1 MPPWYD
7 WDRAVT
13 NFRQYLP
20 RSVRHWVVAL
30 QRPAHGGIARA
41 VLPRLGSA
49 EVVVLEDLPP
59 RSIRNLVHT
68 YAERPDVGF
77 LEFTVNIGQFWDV
90 DRRDAMTELARWPR
104 DWVKRCF
111 DVWDANFGTLFSE
124 DPVDVAQQYQ
134 ALRGVVTPHQ
144 LLEYRDDRN
153 LMSELNFD
161 CEGRSWTAYTGF
173 EEFDY
178 ILPSGEVSCLPQSV
192 DGQLE
197 VEGWIV
203 GTIPFGLKYGHIRR
217 GDLLLGFDG
226 GQVSTVT
233 GRHTELCRDLDNAF
247 ARLPGLRS
255 VGELG
260 IGQSMAVARAAMLHE
275 MGCHWHER
283 HFGVHLGLGVELPET
298 ADPER
303 GGTAHHL
310 DIVLARGS
318 LTAGK
323 TLLAK
328 W

>member
-1 MPPWYD
+1 
-7 WDRAVT
+7 
-13 NFRQYLP
+13 L
-20 RSVRHWVVAL
+20 VR
-30 QRPAHGGIARA
+30 
-41 VLPRLGSA
+41 
-49 EVVVLEDLPP
+49 
-59 RSIRNLVHT
+59 T
-68 YAERPDVGF
+68 YVERPDVGF
-77 LEFTVNIGQFWDV
+77 LEFTVNIGQFWDA
-90 DRRDAMTELARWPR
+90 DHRGAMTELARWPR
-104 DWVKRCF
+104 DRVKRCF
-111 DVWDANFGTLFSE
+111 DVWDANFGILFSE
-124 DPVDVAQQYQ
+124 DPVDVAQRCQ
-134 ALRGVVTPHQ
+134 ALRGMLTPHQ
-144 LLEYRDDRN
+144 LLEYNDDYN
-153 LMSELNFD
+153 LTSALNLN
-161 CEGRSWTAYTGF
+161 CEGSAWTAYTGF

-217 GDLLLGFDG
+217 GDLLL
-226 GQVSTVT
+226 STVT
-233 GRHTELCRDLDNAF
+233 GRHTELCTDLDNAF

-260 IGQSMAVARAAMLHE
+260 IGQSTAVARAAMLHE

-283 HFGVHLGLGVELPET
+283 HFGIHLGLGVELPET
-298 ADPER
+298 ADPKR
-303 GGTAHHL
+303 GATAHHL